1 MIVGQALT
9 ESGEVLENRGTVP
22 SDRKKDKK
30 KERLYN
36 WRKKMN
42 HMKMKTRTIMMM
54 VTLILVLFVSACS
67 PKATPE
73 PTLDANM
80 IFTQAAITVAAKLT
94 STALSMPTAT
104 PTATLAPTNTQM
116 PPTATSTAP
125 SANTTP
131 IVAGS
136 ATLAPNPNKMEFV
149 GDVTIPDGQVI
160 PAGSKF
166 IKTWRIKNIGTT
178 TWAAN
183 YKIRNWAGFRYGADA
198 SILLGKEVK
207 PNETTE
213 ISIEFTAPLNNGEYT
228 SWWILSD
235 ADEANFGQTFYVKF
249 VVGVAASPTNTQ
261 VPPATATATEAPSA
275 TP

>member
-1 MIVGQALT
+1 MKFNRKKTGTTMVMLALT
-9 ESGEVLENRGTVP
+9 
-22 SDRKKDKK
+22 
-30 KERLYN
+30 
-36 WRKKMN
+36 
-42 HMKMKTRTIMMM
+42 
-54 VTLILVLFVSACS
+54 LVLIISACS

-116 PPTATSTAP
+116 PPTETATFALTNEAP
-125 SANTTP
+125 P
-131 IVAGS
+131 IAGS
-136 ATLAPNPNKMEFV
+136 ATLAPNPNKMEFL

-166 IKTWRIKNIGTT
+166 IKTWRVKNIGTT
-178 TWAAN
+178 TWTAN
-183 YKIRNWAGFRYGADA
+183 YKIRNWAGARYGAAA

-213 ISIEFTAPLNNGEYT
+213 ISIEFTAPLNSGEYT

-235 ADEANFGQTFYVKF
+235 EDEANFGQTFYVKF
-249 VVGVAASPTNTQ
+249 VVGVVASPTITQ
-261 VPPATATATEAPSA
+261 QPPAATTEAPTVEPST
-275 TP
+275 TPTS